1 MMKPGEVTVVAVMST
16 LLHRYNKVRFSVA
29 IQELMCNKV
38 WFSAAIKA
46 LMCRVL
52 YRLGRCCKALIII
65 KIGVGLR
72 RLRYG

>member
-1 MMKPGEVTVVAVMST
+1 MKPGECCGVAEMST
-16 LLHRYNKVRFSVA
+16 LLHRYNKVGFRVA
-29 IQELMCNKV
+29 IKELMCNKV
-38 WFSAAIKA
+38 WFRVAIKV

-65 KIGVGLR
+65 EIGVGLR

>member
-1 MMKPGEVTVVAVMST
+1 MKPGEVTGVAEMST
-16 LLHRYNKVRFSVA
+16 LLHRYNKVGFRVA
-29 IQELMCNKV
+29 IKV
-38 WFSAAIKA
+38 

-52 YRLGRCCKALIII
+52 YRLGRCCKALITI

>member
-1 MMKPGEVTVVAVMST
+1 MKPGEVTGVPVMST
-16 LLHRYNKVRFSVA
+16 LLHRYNKVGFSVA
-29 IQELMCNKV
+29 IKELMCNKV
-38 WFSAAIKA
+38 WFRGAIKA

-65 KIGVGLR
+65 KIGGGLR